1 MNVNDPGGYDK
12 ELPQEEARLKKAAGI
27 DPEAESGE
35 YDPDEATIPRADY
48 ENIQDWKIH
57 RKANADNKSHT
68 LADHLQ
74 FLRVSSKRATI
85 PLSEMDRTDF
95 NRYIIEELDEKR
107 GYTVGT
113 INCYKSSL
121 KQFFRW
127 LGREWA
133 EDIEFADADR
143 DPPPSEDLFDMK
155 EINCILDHGD
165 TRGKA
170 ITALYAD
177 TGWRLSAIAS
187 LRVGDVDMDGEVASI
202 SINEDAHVK
211 GAEGGT
217 PLSFS
222 RGYVASY
229 LDEHPRSDDDD
240 APLIYKKKHVGE
252 NDDGALCVKRIRDIV
267 KDMAEDAGLDR
278 ERVDVHIFRHSAAK
292 RLKRQGVSERI
303 AKQRFKWTEASDMW
317 NWYGDETEEEEIE
330 DQAVE
335 MGMID
340 RADIEDSPDDPGDET
355 KDCTICETTLPADAR
370 HCHRC
375 GQALTPEAA
384 EGAGP
389 GDIQDPEETA
399 EDLADM
405 DGVLDEMGTAAVL
418 ERLLQQNPGLLD
430 DLDLAD

>member
-12 ELPQEEARLKKAAGI
+12 HLAQEERRLKRAAGI
-27 DPEAESGE
+27 APDEGDGE
-35 YDPDEATIPRADY
+35 YDPDEAVIPKSDY
-48 ENIQDWKIH
+48 EKIQDWKIH
-57 RKANADNKSHT
+57 RKANKDNKSHT
-68 LADHLQ
+68 LADHIQ
-74 FLRVSSKRATI
+74 FLRVSSKRADV
-85 PLSEMDRTDF
+85 PLTEMDRIDF

-107 GYTVGT
+107 GYTIGT
-113 INCYKSSL
+113 INCYKSTL

-127 LGREWA
+127 LGRDWA
-133 EDIEFADADR
+133 DKIELADPER
-143 DPPPSEDLFDMK
+143 DPPPSEDLFNMK
-155 EINCILDHGD
+155 EINRILEQGD

-187 LRVGDVDMDGEVASI
+187 LRIGDVDLKGDLASI

-229 LDEHPRSDDDD
+229 LAEHPRPDDED
-240 APLIYKKKHVGE
+240 APLIHKKQHIGE
-252 NDDGALCVKRIRDIV
+252 DDDGALCLNAIRQTV
-267 KDMAEDAGLDR
+267 KDMAEDAGFDR
-278 ERVDVHIFRHSAAK
+278 DRVNVHIFRHSAAK

-303 AKQRFKWTEASDMW
+303 AKKRFKWTEGSDMW
-317 NWYGDETEEEEIE
+317 QWYGDETEEEEIE

-340 RADIEDSPDDPGDET
+340 RSEIEEAPDDPGDET
-355 KDCTICETTLPADAR
+355 VDCPLCETTLPGDAR

-375 GQALTPEAA
+375 GQPLTPEAA
-384 EGAGP
+384 EGAAP

-399 EDLADM
+399 NDLSSFDA
-405 DGVLDEMGTAAVL
+405 VLDEMGTGAIL
-418 ERLLQQNPGLLD
+418 ERLLRDNPDLLD
-430 DLDLAD
+430 DLDLD